1 MNTCKIRIGTKK
13 RARLLLVY
21 LKNVKK
27 SEIFRN
33 FRTLERE
40 TLNLEIESPIFPEF
54 VSENE
59 KY

>member
-1 MNTCKIRIGTKK
+1 M
-13 RARLLLVY
+13 LLVY

-33 FRTLERE
+33 FRALERE

>member
-1 MNTCKIRIGTKK
+1 MNTCKIRIGSKK

-33 FRTLERE
+33 FRALERE
-40 TLNLEIESPIFPEF
+40 TWKLNLLFF
-54 VSENE
+54 RNL
-59 KY
+59 